1 MAPQQPSADLQK
13 NQIEMDG
20 IPDAHNRVLIEHA
33 ICVFA
38 ARRQQP

>member
-1 MAPQQPSADLQK
+1 MGQPATINGFCK

-20 IPDAHNRVLIEHA
+20 IPDTHNRVLIEHA